1 MTHLNAF
8 AHRPAIAPRQQYVQ
22 WTEHHQAVAAGLPPC
37 AVHLWQYL
45 LYKYPG
51 GVPQEIDLEE
61 LRFEISQGR
70 SKPYCV
76 QSLKNALWNHLIP
89 QGLVS
94 VIRQFTRRIFRVVAR
109 HAGPIK
115 EIAKNFS
122 FSQKNWSETKKNCE
136 SGAET
141 LIPPSSIQSVSED
154 NTTRENQDGGFV
166 DEVEEIRAAIAQAP
180 FMQED
185 DLECGDKKLSQPS
198 TTQISHDA
206 PRNIP
211 NRVDLISQAAA
222 SLARME
228 HPGNNVP
235 SPPDDANNEPIKE
248 PVNTQNPTPEPDSA
262 PFSIE
267 ERLRNLHIPLTQ
279 EVRAILAKSDNGQ
292 MERNISALEEENA
305 RTGLK
310 SPIAAFK
317 YFVANNCQP
326 RMSDRVT
333 WWNKAGVAL
342 GKENRDRIIQ
352 AVFEYAGEA
361 VVLFTSGRSVPFA
374 QVQNMSW
381 EQIAAS

>member
-89 QGLVS
+89 QGLVE

-180 FMQED
+180 FMQEA
-185 DLECGDKKLSQPS
+185 Q
-198 TTQISHDA
+198 
-206 PRNIP
+206 
-211 NRVDLISQAAA
+211 
-222 SLARME
+222 
-228 HPGNNVP
+228 
-235 SPPDDANNEPIKE
+235 DDANNEPIKE

-333 WWNKAGVAL
+333 WWNKAAVAL

-352 AVFEYAGEA
+352 AVFEYAGET

-381 EQIAAS
+381 EQLAAS